1 MLIAMRAGYD
11 PAAARRLSPR
21 QLVAIA
27 KAEAE
32 RDRSMIGHHAIAA
45 RAAQAG
51 KRDFEDFMKGLSR

>member
-32 RDRSMIGHHAIAA
+32 RDRVLIGYHATAT
-45 RAAQAG
+45 RAAQAD
-51 KRDFEDFMKGLSR
+51 KRGFEEFLKGLSR